1 MKDVYRFVRVTGRG
15 ERDAARNLEVT
26 SWFLGIGSKEEM
38 QEKDKDVKN
47 CLFTCSQ
54 RLRREGNLGRVSAKV
69 YGVPICTGSPQPV
82 QIYVELRL

>member
-54 RLRREGNLGRVSAKV
+54 RLRRRQFRKSERKGIWRADLHRLSATCTNLR
-69 YGVPICTGSPQPV
+69 
-82 QIYVELRL
+82 